1 MADADRALFVAG
13 LEAAVVD
20 AYRAAL
26 EQQAVPAD
34 LADTVLVLAQHHDEH
49 CTALA
54 AIALVARSAVVS
66 NETLFVEVTESISGP
81 DARAAIL
88 AVEEALAAT
97 HLVSLGVID
106 DTLAAS
112 SIASILPVEARHA
125 VVLDPGAVPEVQSVD
140 GAYAEATYAS

>member
-13 LEAAVVD
+13 IEAAVVD

-54 AIALVARSAVVS
+54 AIGLTARSAVVR
-66 NETLFVEVTESISGP
+66 NETLFAELSQSVTGP
-81 DARAAIL
+81 DPRAAIL
-88 AVEEALAAT
+88 GVEEALAAT
-97 HLVSLGVID
+97 HLASLGVLT

-112 SIASILPVEARHA
+112 SVAGILPVEARHA
-125 VVLDPGAVPEVQSVD
+125 VVLDPSAVPEVQTTD
-140 GAYAEATYAS
+140 RAYGEDVYSS

>member
-20 AYRAAL
+20 AYRTAL
-26 EQQAVPAD
+26 EQQLVPAD

-54 AIALVARSAVVS
+54 AIGLVARSAIAR
-66 NETLFVEVTESISGP
+66 NETLYAELSQSVAGP
-81 DARAAIL
+81 DGRAAIL
-88 AVEEALAAT
+88 AAEEALAAT
-97 HLVSLGVID
+97 HLASLGVLE

-112 SIASILPVEARHA
+112 SVASILPVEARHA
-125 VVLDPGAVPEVQSVD
+125 IVLDPTAVPDVQTTER
-140 GAYAEATYAS
+140 AYGEDAYPS

>member
-1 MADADRALFVAG
+1 VADADRALFVAG

-34 LADTVLVLAQHHDEH
+34 LTDTVLVLAQHHDEH

-54 AIALVARSAVVS
+54 AIGLTARGAIAR
-66 NETLFVEVTESISGP
+66 NETLFAELSESVAGP
-81 DARAAIL
+81 DPRAAIL
-88 AVEEALAAT
+88 GIEEALAAT
-97 HLVSLGVID
+97 HLASLGVLT

-112 SIASILPVEARHA
+112 SVAAILPVEARHA
-125 VVLDPGAVPEVQSVD
+125 VVLDPSSVPDVQMTD
-140 GAYAEATYAS
+140 RAYREDAYPS